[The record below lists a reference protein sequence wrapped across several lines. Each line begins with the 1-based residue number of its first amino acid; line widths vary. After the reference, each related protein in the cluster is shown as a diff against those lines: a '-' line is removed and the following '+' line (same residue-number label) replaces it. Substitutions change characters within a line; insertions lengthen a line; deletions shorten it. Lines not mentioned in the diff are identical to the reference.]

1 MESDKLLSIIEE
13 SRKKMNE
20 FAKGRSLTDPMV
32 VKLSQGLDKLLNM
45 YYAAP
50 RKQSAK

>member
-1 MESDKLLSIIEE
+1 MESDKLLSFIEE
-13 SRKKMNE
+13 SRKNMNE

-50 RKQSAK
+50 KQSAK